1 MQTESEQSGREPD
14 PWAEAEA
21 AVGKRDSELEGEPE
35 ESSDPWAEAAVGG
48 EEPGDGAAQEEAQD
62 QGEDPWAAAEAAVS
76 ADSGQEQDAHGH
88 DPWAEA
94 EAAVESE
101 ASPEESGAAAP
112 AEEAGSA
119 KAWAEAVKAAAAAKQ
134 GGGEAPSSEAEAA
147 HEVEDHPAGEV
158 GQGAGS
164 EQDAGSEQGVG
175 EESDLESE
183 DGPESGD
190 AGEVEEEP
198 SQTVEAAELVPFGE
212 DEGLDARVR
221 SIAALLFASP
231 EPLGASRLV
240 ELLDDVDLAGV
251 RDGVGQLQARMQAGG
266 LPFECRAVAGGWRLF
281 TEPALGE
288 VVARLAKQRKVE
300 RLSQAGLETLAI
312 IAYRQPVTK
321 AEIEAIRGVQA
332 GPMLRTLADR
342 GLVRVA
348 GRADQPGSPLLYATT
363 RDFLDRF
370 GLASLKDLPR
380 DAELARD

>member
-21 AVGKRDSELEGEPE
+21 AVGKRDSEPEGEPE
-35 ESSDPWAEAAVGG
+35 AQSDPWAEAEAAVGG
-48 EEPGDGAAQEEAQD
+48 EEAGEGSAREEPQD

-76 ADSGQEQDAHGH
+76 ADSDQEQDAPGH

-101 ASPEESGAAAP
+101 ASAEESGAAEP

-134 GGGEAPSSEAEAA
+134 GGGEAPASEVEAA
-147 HEVEDHPAGEV
+147 QEVEDHPTGEV
-158 GQGAGS
+158 EQGADS
-164 EQDAGSEQGVG
+164 EQDAG
-175 EESDLESE
+175 EEPSLEPE
-183 DGPESGD
+183 GAPESGD
-190 AGEVEEEP
+190 AEEVEEEP

-212 DEGLDARVR
+212 DEALDGRVR

-240 ELLDDVDLAGV
+240 ELLDDVDRAGV
-251 RDGVGQLQARMQAGG
+251 RDGVGQLQARMQAAG

-288 VVARLAKQRKVE
+288 VVARLAKQRKAE

-348 GRADQPGSPLLYATT
+348 GRADQPGSPLLYSTT